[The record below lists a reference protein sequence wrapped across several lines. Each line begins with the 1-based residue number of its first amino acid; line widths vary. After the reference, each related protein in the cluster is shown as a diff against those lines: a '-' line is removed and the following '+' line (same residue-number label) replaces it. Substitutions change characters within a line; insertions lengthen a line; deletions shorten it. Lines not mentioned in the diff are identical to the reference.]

1 MIHVK
6 PIRIPID
13 VLNVFPVNWNCEI
26 DDCGVLGKF
35 SLVQSY
41 TPRVSEPVRI
51 AQKQGLLIEEC
62 TFSSFFLVAPLS
74 RFFFQQILLCRIL
87 CLEIAQ
93 FDGTGQRLYINS
105 KVSTIVFS
113 CFIFCFYVGYQ
124 IKKPCHQISG
134 AIYFWCEKAC
144 LL

>member
-26 DDCGVLGKF
+26 DDCGVLGKI

-51 AQKQGLLIEEC
+51 AQKQGLLIEES
-62 TFSSFFLVAPLS
+62 TFSLFFLMHWWLPFHDFFAADFAPPV
-74 RFFFQQILLCRIL
+74 Q
-87 CLEIAQ
+87 
-93 FDGTGQRLYINS
+93 D
-105 KVSTIVFS
+105 
-113 CFIFCFYVGYQ
+113 
-124 IKKPCHQISG
+124 
-134 AIYFWCEKAC
+134 
-144 LL
+144 